1 MPQIEVSGLTTFF
14 RQAGEYDPSKQTV
27 LFIHGA
33 CQTSLTWEYQFELFD
48 SYKRFNSI
56 FIDLPGHGGS
66 EGNGFTSIND
76 YCDFINE
83 FRIRI
88 EIAAGNIVMAGHS
101 MGGRICQKFL
111 IKYPEVSTGAILAGT
126 GSGIKITRAVFNA
139 IKHDFHHFC
148 KLAAENSFSTNIEH
162 EIRERFR
169 GRLKQSN
176 RISCLNDMK
185 ACNEFDVMDDIRRI
199 RVPCLIIAGS
209 EDILAPVKYSRHLY
223 KKIKNSRLEII
234 EDSGH
239 FMMMEEP
246 VLFNSL
252 IRKFLDFL

>member
-1 MPQIEVSGLTTFF
+1 MPHIKVSGLTTFF
-14 RQAGEYDPSKQTV
+14 RQTGEHDPSKQTV

-33 CQTSLTWEYQFELFD
+33 CQSSLTWEYQFELFC

-83 FRIRI
+83 FRIA
-88 EIAAGNIVMAGHS
+88 IAAGNIVIAGHS

-126 GSGIKITRAVFNA
+126 GSRIKITRAVINA
-139 IKHDFHHFC
+139 IKHDFDHFC
-148 KLAAENSFSTNIEH
+148 NLAAENSFSPNVEH

-169 GRLKQSN
+169 RRLSQSN
-176 RISCLNDMK
+176 RVSCLNDML
-185 ACNEFDVMDDIRRI
+185 ACNEFDVTDDIRRI
-199 RVPCLIIAGS
+199 HVPCLIIAGS
-209 EDILAPVKYSRHLY
+209 GDILAPSRYSRDLY
-223 KKIKNSRLEII
+223 NKIRNSRLEII

-239 FMMMEEP
+239 FMMIEEP
-246 VLFNSL
+246 MIFNSL
-252 IRKFLDFL
+252 LRKFLDFL